1 MRDLP
6 TGTVSFLFTDI
17 EGSTRL
23 LQELGDD
30 WRDVVRDHHRL
41 MREAFAASHGKEVD
55 TQGDAFFAV
64 FGRARDAVDAAIACQ
79 RALSAHP
86 WPQGATVRARV
97 GIHTGEPR
105 LEEEGY
111 LGLDVVRASRVC
123 AAAHGG
129 QVVITAATRE
139 LVRGN
144 EPEGVEI
151 RDLGEHTLRDIDRP
165 ERLFE
170 LAVVGLP
177 DEHPALRA
185 EPVAASDVLGGDWRG
200 QLDRALGLLAD
211 PNARGWEDRLESALE
226 QLGAEITDS
235 QTGKSASLTPPKVLT
250 VGAIAV
256 AATLALATIGVVAIV
271 VWIVQ
276 LVA

>member
-30 WRDVVRDHHRL
+30 WPHVVRDHHRL

-64 FGRARDAVDAAIACQ
+64 FGRARDAVDAAVACQ
-79 RALSAHP
+79 RALSVHP
-86 WPQGATVRARV
+86 WPQGTTVRARV

-129 QVVITAATRE
+129 QVVLTAATRE

-151 RDLGEHTLRDIDRP
+151 RDLGEHTLRDIDRS

-170 LAVVGLP
+170 LSVVGLP

-185 EPVAASDVLGGDWRG
+185 EPVAASDVLDGDWRR
-200 QLDRALGLLAD
+200 QLDRALGMLAD

-226 QLGAEITDS
+226 QLGADITDS
-235 QTGKSASLTPPKVLT
+235 PTGKSASLTPPKLLT
-250 VGAIAV
+250 LGAIAV
-256 AATLALATIGVVAIV
+256 AALLTLATIGVIAIV

-276 LVA
+276 AVA

>member
-30 WRDVVRDHHRL
+30 WPLVVRDHHRL
-41 MREAFAASHGKEVD
+41 LREAFAAAHGREVD

-64 FGRARDAVDAAIACQ
+64 FGRARDAVDAAVACQ
-79 RALSAHP
+79 RALAAHV
-86 WPQGATVRARV
+86 WPQGTTVRARV

-129 QVVITAATRE
+129 QIVITAATRE

-144 EPEGVEI
+144 EPDGVEV
-151 RDLGEHTLRDIDRP
+151 RELGDYALKDIAQP
-165 ERLFE
+165 ERVFE
-170 LAVVGLP
+170 LEVAGLATG
-177 DEHPALRA
+177 HPELRA
-185 EPVAASDVLGGDWRG
+185 ESAGTAEILGGDWRR
-200 QLDRALGLLAD
+200 QLDKALDALGD
-211 PNARGWEDRLESALE
+211 GTGGGWEQRLEHALE
-226 QLGAEITDS
+226 QIGADVTND
-235 QTGKSASLTPPKVLT
+235 GASRSVSWNPPRSIKIGAVTIAAVLVLT
-250 VGAIAV
+250 LIGIV
-256 AATLALATIGVVAIV
+256 ALIV
-271 VWIVQ
+271 WFVQ
-276 LVA
+276 LVV